1 MNQMIV
7 RLLII
12 IGILFFLDLYAFQA
26 VRTATRGKLW
36 LWTYWAI
43 TLGLFAW
50 LGYTVLNF
58 DRSSGPQNRI
68 FSWLFGMMVLFY
80 VPKMVIAFPLL
91 LEDLFRVFRA
101 GWKVILSVLPSSEAN
116 VEATSYW
123 PARRKFISQLGL
135 ILAALPFASILY
147 GITRGKYRYEVWR
160 HTLYFDDLPEAFDGF
175 RIAQISD
182 IHSGSFDNAEKVAEA
197 VQLVNE
203 QESDVILFTGDL
215 VNNAA
220 DEMDPWKETFSALSA
235 QDGVYSVLGN
245 HDYGD
250 YMEWPSAEAKAANM
264 QKLYDTHREIG
275 MDLLRNE
282 HRTLER
288 DGQKLHIVG
297 VENWGKPPF
306 PQYGDLDRAT
316 EGIGDD
322 EFCVLMSHDP
332 SHYDLEVKQHPKNF
346 RLTLSGHTHGM
357 QFGIEIPG
365 IKWSPVKYRYPK
377 WAGLYEEAGRFLN
390 VNRGFG
396 FLAFPGRVGI
406 WPEVTVLELK
416 RRATA

>member
-1 MNQMIV
+1 MLFRILVIV
-7 RLLII
+7 
-12 IGILFFLDLYAFQA
+12 GILLFLDLYAFQA
-26 VRTATRGKLW
+26 VRTITKGRFW
-36 LWTYWAI
+36 LWSYWVI
-43 TLGLFAW
+43 TFGILAW
-50 LGYTVLNF
+50 LAFTVANF
-58 DRSSGPQNRI
+58 DRSAGPQNRI
-68 FSWLFGMMVLFY
+68 FTWLFGIMVLFY

-123 PARRKFISQLGL
+123 PERRKFISQLGL
-135 ILAALPFASILY
+135 LLAALPFVSILY
-147 GITRGKYRYEVWR
+147 GITRGKYRYEVWK

-182 IHSGSFDNAEKVAEA
+182 IHSGSFDNATKVSQA
-197 VQLVNE
+197 VDLVNE
-203 QESDVILFTGDL
+203 QDADVILFTGDL
-215 VNNAA
+215 VNNLA
-220 DEMDPWKETFSALSA
+220 DEMEPWKDTFSRLSA
-235 QDGVYSVLGN
+235 REGVFSVLGN

-250 YMEWPSAEAKAANM
+250 YSEWPDLMSKQANFDRLCAM
-264 QKLYDTHREIG
+264 HGEIG

-288 DGQKLHIVG
+288 EGQKLHIVG

-306 PQYGDLDRAT
+306 PQHGDLNKAT
-316 EGIGDD
+316 EGLTDD
-322 EFCVLMSHDP
+322 AFCVLMSHDP
-332 SHYDLEVKQHPKNF
+332 SHFDLEVKKHPKNLA
-346 RLTLSGHTHGM
+346 LTLSGHTHGM

-365 IKWSPVKYRYPK
+365 IRWSPVKYRYPK
-377 WAGLYEEAGRFLN
+377 WAGIYEEAGRILN

-406 WPEVTVLELK
+406 WPEITVLELK
-416 RRATA
+416 RRA